1 MSNKFQN
8 TQGKVFYG
16 LHFYPGLAEYT
27 EAGQDSYRIYL
38 NENTLRQMDATFA
51 GKPIFV
57 EHVDE
62 VDPSLNKLRSEADGW
77 VIESFFNDSD
87 GKHWV
92 KFIVVSDEGL
102 RAVESGMR
110 LSNAYKPL
118 TRSKGGLWN
127 GVPYQEEIT
136 SGEYEH
142 LAIVKHPRYEESVI
156 MTPEEFKQYNED
168 HKIQLRKLANSKDQP
183 TGEKKMAF
191 KFFKRA
197 KIENTLDIE
206 STSVELPKSKKEY
219 LISDLIT
226 KMDTIENMA
235 GYADPDHMV
244 KCNGEEMSVK
254 DLVSKHEAAMNEM
267 NAMKEPK
274 SEEMPKEEM
283 NSEASV
289 AEDMKTTGDR
299 GGEEEG
305 MKVANKE
312 EEMSD
317 EDMKKKEVKKNEIKS
332 KVASLKNAGPK
343 LEVQPETIVLN
354 SDKVALGKARYGSN
368 K

>member
-1 MSNKFQN
+1 MTDKLENSK
-8 TQGKVFYG
+8 GKIFYG
-16 LHFYPGLAEYT
+16 IHFYPGLAQYSEP
-27 EAGQDSYRIYL
+27 GKDPYRVFL
-38 NENTLRQMDATFA
+38 NENTLRQMDSSFA
-51 GKPIFV
+51 GKPVFV

-62 VDPSLNKLRSEADGW
+62 VTPSLDKLRSEADGW

-110 LSNAYKPL
+110 LSNAYKPMNK
-118 TRSKGGLWN
+118 SQGGLWN

-142 LAIVKHPRYEESVI
+142 LAIVRTPRYEESVI
-156 MTPEEFKQYNED
+156 MTPEEFKNYNEEN
-168 HKIQLRKLANSKDQP
+168 KIQLRRLANSKDKP
-183 TGEKKMAF
+183 TGENKMAF

-197 KIENTLDIE
+197 KIENSLDIE

-267 NAMKEPK
+267 KAMKEPK
-274 SEEMPKEEM
+274 EEEMPKEE
-283 NSEASV
+283 NSEESL
-289 AEDMKTTGDR
+289 AEDMKTVGDR
-299 GGEEEG
+299 GGELSLE
-305 MKVANKE
+305 NKE
-312 EEMSD
+312 EEMSE
-317 EDMKKKEVKKNEIKS
+317 EDMKKKEVKKNEIKT

-343 LEVQPETIVLN
+343 LESAPEQIMLQ
-354 SDKVALGKARYGSN
+354 SDKVALGKSRYGSN